1 MHATHYAL
9 MKGKPMSTQ
18 RQLLFETALAQP
30 EAEQSQLEA
39 WGELESS
46 GGYRSL
52 PAALADPNLARFGG
66 NYDIRWPKHVVNP
79 GFYSGESNNLR
90 RRLQEHAWHLAH
102 LGNEPAKYQVR
113 ITNRQEHPNTP
124 EAKQQR
130 KAIQARSI
138 TNRKKRREPITNVQT
153 NEAEFLFEAPLASA
167 ESEAEFGQWL
177 RKTGRALAVAAG
189 IGLSGVP
196 NPHIQNLGKAIA
208 TAVSRTTKEGDEAR
222 ERARKIAQR
231 DRGSAG

>member
-1 MHATHYAL
+1 MTY
-9 MKGKPMSTQ
+9 
-18 RQLLFETALAQP
+18 RDVLFEAPLLQP
-30 EAEQSQLEA
+30 EAAHSQGEA

-52 PAALADPNLARFGG
+52 PAAAADPRLAGFGG

-79 GFYSGESNNLR
+79 GFYVGESNNLR
-90 RRLQEHAWHLAH
+90 RRLLEHAWHLSH
-102 LGNEPAKYQVR
+102 LGNDPAKYQVR
-113 ITNRQEHPNTP
+113 ITNRQGNPNTP
-124 EAKQQR
+124 EARQQR
-130 KAIQARSI
+130 KDIQVRSI
-138 TNRKKRREPITNVQT
+138 ANRQKRREPITNQRSS
-153 NEAEFLFEAPLASA
+153 EFEYLFEAPLASA

-177 RKTGRALAVAAG
+177 RKTGRALAMAAG

-222 ERARKIAQR
+222 ERAKKIAQR